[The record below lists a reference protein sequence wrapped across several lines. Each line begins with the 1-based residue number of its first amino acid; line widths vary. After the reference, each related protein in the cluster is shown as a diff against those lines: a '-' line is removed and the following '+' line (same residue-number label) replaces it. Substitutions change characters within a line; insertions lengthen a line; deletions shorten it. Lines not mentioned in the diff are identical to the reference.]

1 MLFALIQTLLMIL
14 GLVKWIVIIMI
25 IMSWLFAFNVI
36 NGSNQVVAM
45 IWKLVDGLTDPL
57 LRPIRKI
64 VPNISGRDLSP
75 IVLFIIIFFI
85 EMLLS
90 SWARGM
96 FF

>member
-1 MLFALIQTLLMIL
+1 MTLALIQTLLMIL

-36 NGSNQVVAM
+36 NGSNQVVAT

-64 VPNISGRDLSP
+64 VPNISGLDLSP
-75 IVLFIIIFFI
+75 IILFVIIFFI

-90 SWARGM
+90 NWARGM